1 MINKRD
7 CVSSAI
13 DHLLAASKLLKGAGS
28 IYYEDALETARNV
41 KEQLEDGIY
50 EEGI

>member
-7 CVSSAI
+7 CVETAI
-13 DHLLAASKLLKGAGS
+13 NHLLTASKLLKGVWS

-41 KEQLEDGIY
+41 KEQLEDGVY